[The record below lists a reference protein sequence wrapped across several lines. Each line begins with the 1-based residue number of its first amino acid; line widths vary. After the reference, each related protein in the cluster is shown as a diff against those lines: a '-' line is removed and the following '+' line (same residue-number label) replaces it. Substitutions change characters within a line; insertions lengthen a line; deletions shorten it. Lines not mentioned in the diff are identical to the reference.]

1 MTIVWEWLLARLASI
16 QCTTT
21 MNEAHENPRCALHR
35 YSMEAVISQKIIV
48 PPIKA
53 HYQMGMLRLGTH
65 LTVK

>member
-1 MTIVWEWLLARLASI
+1 MKI
-16 QCTTT
+16 QDVHCIATPWK
-21 MNEAHENPRCALHR
+21 MLYR
-35 YSMEAVISQKIIV
+35 KKGIV